1 MPGDRERSKYWR
13 RLLYLCVVLTG
24 MAAATVLVAA
34 CSASQ
39 PAAEPTKASSAAPP
53 STAPAA
59 PAKAPAT
66 AAPAAQPTAAPKAEA
81 WLPKS
86 DVTFIVPM
94 APGGAQDPISRMLAQ
109 ESEPLLKQKVVVV
122 NREGAASTVGTAEVV
137 QAKTDGL
144 KIGLSTAAAI
154 AWEPQVT
161 KLPYGG
167 VKDMQP
173 IIKLAEVPA
182 TMAVV
187 PNAPWK
193 NIKDFVEDARK
204 NPGKYSVTASGRYS
218 GTDLPLW
225 HLKLVTGIDFNNVP
239 AGSGAEAI
247 TRVMGGHTNIG
258 TSTPVNIN
266 PQVKAGKLRV
276 LTVFQK
282 DRHYFFP
289 DVPTTVEMGYN
300 VTLPLVYFVAGPKG
314 LDKPILDSYYNI
326 FSQVIKSAKF
336 RQFAEDS
343 GYSLDP
349 IGPAELTKEL
359 TEWEKI
365 YGDLIRELKIEIKK

>member
-1 MPGDRERSKYWR
+1 MSGDREWSKSWR
-13 RLLYLCVVLTG
+13 RFLYLSIVLAG
-24 MAAATVLVAA
+24 MSAVPVLVAA
-34 CSASQ
+34 CGPSQ
-39 PAAEPTKASSAAPP
+39 PAAAPTKPSSAAP
-53 STAPAA
+53 S
-59 PAKAPAT
+59 T
-66 AAPAAQPTAAPKAEA
+66 AAPAAPTKAPAAAAPAVQPTAAPKAEV

-86 DVTFIVPM
+86 EVTFIVPM

-109 ESEPLLKQKVVVV
+109 ESETLLKQKVVVV
-122 NREGAASTVGTAEVV
+122 NRAGAASTVGTAELV

-161 KLPYGG
+161 KLPYSG
-167 VKDMQP
+167 VKDIQP

-182 TMAVV
+182 TMAIA
-187 PNAPWK
+187 PDAPWK

-204 NPGKYSVTASGRYS
+204 NPGKFNVTASGRYS

-225 HLKLVTGIDFNNVP
+225 HLKLVTGVDFNNVP
-239 AGSGAEAI
+239 AGSGGEAI
-247 TRVMGGHTNIG
+247 TRVMGGHADVG

-314 LDKPILDSYYNI
+314 LDKPIVDSYYNI

-336 RQFAEDS
+336 QQFAKDS

-349 IGPAELTKEL
+349 IGPDELTKEL